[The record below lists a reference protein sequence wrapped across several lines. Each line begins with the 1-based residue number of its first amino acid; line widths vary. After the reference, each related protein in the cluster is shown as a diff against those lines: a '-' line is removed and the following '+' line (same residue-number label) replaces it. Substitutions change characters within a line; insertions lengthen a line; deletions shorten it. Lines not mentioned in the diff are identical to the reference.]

1 MDDDNS
7 RALDLQEF
15 TKAMKDYMLG
25 FSEPEMKTVY
35 NYFDSDRS
43 GQVDYDEFIRALRG
57 PMNPF
62 RKKLVG
68 QAFNKIDK
76 DKSGY
81 LEINDIK
88 GTYNASKHP
97 DVISGKRTE
106 DQILMEF
113 LETFETHHNIR
124 NSTTPDHIV
133 NKTEFEEYYTNVSS
147 SVDND
152 QYFEL
157 MMNNAWKLNEADKTY
172 AKGWSNKEEE
182 SKGGNKS
189 QPQTMTK

>member
-15 TKAMKDYMLG
+15 TKAMRDYMLG
-25 FSEPEMKTVY
+25 FSDAEMKTVY

-62 RKKLVG
+62 RKKLVA

-76 DKSGY
+76 DGSGT
-81 LEINDIK
+81 LELNDIK

-97 DVISGKRTE
+97 DVI
-106 DQILMEF
+106 
-113 LETFETHHNIR
+113 
-124 NSTTPDHIV
+124 
-133 NKTEFEEYYTNVSS
+133 
-147 SVDND
+147 
-152 QYFEL
+152 
-157 MMNNAWKLNEADKTY
+157 
-172 AKGWSNKEEE
+172 
-182 SKGGNKS
+182 
-189 QPQTMTK
+189 